1 MKITFR
7 FINPQARKAAKDCID
22 SVPDDYECDIRPRKR
37 TLPQNSIMW
46 GMLGDVSGQVDWY
59 GMKLTSD
66 EWKDVF
72 TAALKGQKTV
82 PGIEGGFVVLGA
94 HTSKMNVKEM
104 ADLITL
110 MSAFGAEKGVKF
122 KAYGDE

>member
-1 MKITFR
+1 MLVGVK
-7 FINPQARKAAKDCID
+7 PK
-22 SVPDDYECDIRPRKR
+22 KR

-46 GMLGDVSGQVDWY
+46 GMLGEVSAQVDWC

-66 EWKDVF
+66 EWKDIF

-94 HTSKMNVKEM
+94 HTSKMNVREM
-104 ADLITL
+104 ADLIEL
-110 MSAFGAEKGVKF
+110 MNAFGAEKGVKF

>member
-1 MKITFR
+1 MKVTFKLK
-7 FINPQARKAAKDCID
+7 NPQVKKAAKALID
-22 SVPDDYECDIRPRKR
+22 SVAYDCECIIQPAKR

-46 GMLGDVSGQVDWY
+46 GMLGDVSDQVDWY
-59 GMKLTSD
+59 GNKLTSE

-72 TAALKGQKTV
+72 TAALKSQKTV

-110 MSAFGAEKGVKF
+110 MSAFGAERGVKF